1 MIKLQAAATTVVV
14 PAAEI
19 KGATKMNKQISIAI
33 ILISLFF
40 SGLQAQ
46 AQAQSQGQAHNQ
58 ANAQQNPTRSQ
69 TEFQSQTLKQ
79 MVELPEVPQYTGHM
93 SFVTGTLFP
102 NATSGASLTLQLKS
116 TEYCEQIR
124 DWYQASLQQSGWKL
138 DKPMCNDHTVA
149 AWKNKNLVQ
158 IIIRSNAYKN
168 SRSDVIIRYRYG
180 S

>member
-1 MIKLQAAATTVVV
+1 
-14 PAAEI
+14 
-19 KGATKMNKQISIAI
+19 
-33 ILISLFF
+33 
-40 SGLQAQ
+40 
-46 AQAQSQGQAHNQ
+46 
-58 ANAQQNPTRSQ
+58 
-69 TEFQSQTLKQ
+69 
-79 MVELPEVPQYTGHM
+79 M

-102 NATSGASLTLQLKS
+102 NATSGASLTLQLKA
-116 TEYCEQIR
+116 TETTEQIR